1 MPGKM
6 RLKDVETPKIQPKKQ
21 FHTFHLDLAL
31 AVGLDSGIWMTD
43 KIICRKYTWFFHL
56 EYL

>member
-1 MPGKM
+1 M